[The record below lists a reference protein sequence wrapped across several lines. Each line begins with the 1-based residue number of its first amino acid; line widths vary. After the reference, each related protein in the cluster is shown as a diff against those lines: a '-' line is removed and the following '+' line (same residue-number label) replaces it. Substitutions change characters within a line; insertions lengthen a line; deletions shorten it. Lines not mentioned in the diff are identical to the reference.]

1 MYIYLEFALITIKVS
16 SESPFISPQ
25 CFKFHVGK
33 NNLIQYHKKGWKY
46 IDSFSF
52 YSILIFYYPHL
63 RTFLITARR
72 EERRGEE
79 EEEKRRGE
87 ERGESRGK
95 PRCDR
100 ETLVGCPL
108 HMPLTRDQT
117 HNISVCRMS
126 LQLTHTSQGNRQ
138 LYFCWDI
145 ILHNIN
151 PFFIFYT
158 LV

>member
-87 ERGESRGK
+87 GRGERGEQ
-95 PRCDR
+95 R
-100 ETLVGCPL
+100 ETS
-108 HMPLTRDQT
+108 M
-117 HNISVCRMS
+117 
-126 LQLTHTSQGNRQ
+126 
-138 LYFCWDI
+138 
-145 ILHNIN
+145 
-151 PFFIFYT
+151 
-158 LV
+158 